1 MHKKTWC
8 DIKDLCVVSACFFVS
23 FVIVGLVGGHGL
35 EESLVVS
42 TVMTASVFVAM
53 TIVTCFSNSQYYKED
68 K

>member
-8 DIKDLCVVSACFFVS
+8 DIKDLCVVSACFLVS
-23 FVIVGLVGGHGL
+23 FVIVGLVSGHGL

-53 TIVTCFSNSQYYKED
+53 TIIMIFSNRQYYKED